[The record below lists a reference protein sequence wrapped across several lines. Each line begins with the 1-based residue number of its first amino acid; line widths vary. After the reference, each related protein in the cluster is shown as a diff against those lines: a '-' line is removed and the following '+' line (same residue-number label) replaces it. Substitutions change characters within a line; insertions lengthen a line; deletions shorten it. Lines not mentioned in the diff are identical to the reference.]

1 MIKALHAGLLALA
14 GALPAAALSQQLVS
28 ESVQGNA
35 RVCNYSAPHSLL
47 TRPDQQTHYRTGI
60 GQNCPATAPI
70 ADATAAAPP
79 TAPLLLDQVADNARR
94 CTYGQWGS
102 TWSYELP
109 LRGVCPPAAGMIE
122 AARTAALR
130 R

>member
-1 MIKALHAGLLALA
+1 MIRALHAGLLVWAA
-14 GALPAAALSQQLVS
+14 ALPAAALSQQLVS
-28 ESVQGNA
+28 ETVSGNS
-35 RVCNYSAPHSLL
+35 RVCNYSAPHSVI
-47 TRPDQQTHYRTGI
+47 TQPDQQTHYRTGL

-70 ADATAAAPP
+70 ADPTAPAPP
-79 TAPLLLDQVADNARR
+79 TAPLLLDQVSDNGRR
-94 CTYGQWGS
+94 CTYSQWGS

-109 LRGVCPPAAGMIE
+109 LRAVCPPAAGMVD